1 MPLLPPWLRQLF
13 KKKRG
18 TNGRAFA
25 SEVDAL
31 ELVSA
36 DNPSA
41 ALLEELEGNQT
52 NEKVISQDFEIFPE
66 DPAVRKQWFSLTIR
80 ERQVVALVC
89 MGHRNYE
96 IASILGVENSTIQTH
111 LQKIFRKF
119 GLRSRG
125 EIRGALMSW
134 AAEEWW
140 NYHHY

>member
-1 MPLLPPWLRQLF
+1 
-13 KKKRG
+13 
-18 TNGRAFA
+18 
-25 SEVDAL
+25 
-31 ELVSA
+31 
-36 DNPSA
+36 
-41 ALLEELEGNQT
+41 LEELDGNQT
-52 NEKVISQDFEIFPE
+52 NEKTTSQEFEIFPE

-119 GLRSRG
+119 DLRSRG
-125 EIRGALMSW
+125 EIRSALISW

-140 NYHHY
+140 KYHHY

>member
-1 MPLLPPWLRQLF
+1 MPLLLPWLQRLF
-13 KKKRG
+13 KKKSG
-18 TNGRAFA
+18 TDGRAFA
-25 SEVDAL
+25 SEIDAL

-36 DNPSA
+36 DIPSA
-41 ALLEELEGNQT
+41 ELLEALEENQT
-52 NEKVISQDFEIFPE
+52 NEKTTSHEFEIFPA
-66 DPAVRKQWFSLTIR
+66 DPSVRKPWFSLTIR

-125 EIRGALMSW
+125 EIRAALISW